1 MGKMFLI
8 TMDDHSKWLEA
19 QVVDTLTSTG
29 TIRKLRHMFATHGIP
44 ETVVTDNGSAFTSNE
59 FQHFMDMN
67 GIKHFTTA
75 PYHPA
80 SNGLA
85 KRAVQTLKTGLK
97 KMIAG
102 NIEDKLA
109 RFLFQYRITPHTT
122 TGRSP
127 AELLMGRRPR
137 SHLDLLRP
145 NVTDRVSNKQER
157 QKEGHDHG
165 TVVRSYLVGEAV
177 WVRNYA
183 QGPTWLAEVIVQNQ
197 GQCSLH
203 IKLTD
208 GRVVHRHLYHIRQK
222 VESATPDP
230 DNPTSEA
237 DDMLMDPTSSY
248 SRAEPL
254 TEQESVPPLTSE
266 PRRSAQQR
274 KPSNHL
280 TY

>member
-1 MGKMFLI
+1 
-8 TMDDHSKWLEA
+8 
-19 QVVDTLTSTG
+19 
-29 TIRKLRHMFATHGIP
+29 
-44 ETVVTDNGSAFTSNE
+44 
-59 FQHFMDMN
+59 MDMN
-67 GIKHFTTA
+67 GIKHLTTA

-85 KRAVQTLKTGLK
+85 ERAVQTVKTGLK
-97 KMIAG
+97 KMTAG

-165 TVVRSYLVGEAV
+165 TVIRSYPVGEAV
-177 WVRNYA
+177 WVRNFS
-183 QGPTWLAEVIVQNQ
+183 QGPTWLAGVVVQNQ

-203 IKLTD
+203 VKLTD
-208 GRVVHRHLYHIRQK
+208 GRVVHRHLDHIRQK

-230 DNPTSEA
+230 ENSTSEA
-237 DDMLMDPTSSY
+237 DDPLMDPTSSN
-248 SRAEPL
+248 SQAEPFR
-254 TEQESVPPLTSE
+254 EQESVPPLNSE
-266 PRRSAQQR
+266 PRRSARQR
-274 KPSNHL
+274 KPPNRL